1 MVQYLD
7 QLRSKLM
14 NTKISLPCLST
25 SHYVTN
31 STLNTMHHKNAY
43 VESIMLRALIKS

>member
-31 STLNTMHHKNAY
+31 STLNTMNAY